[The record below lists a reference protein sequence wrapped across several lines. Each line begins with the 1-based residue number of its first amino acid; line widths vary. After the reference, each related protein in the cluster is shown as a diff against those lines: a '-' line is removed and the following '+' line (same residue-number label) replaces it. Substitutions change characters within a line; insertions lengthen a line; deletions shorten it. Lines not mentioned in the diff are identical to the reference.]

1 MPPPSSLPLPFP
13 LCVSCHPCPCVT
25 IPIPC
30 VVVSVCVCVC
40 EACHMHCVWWLAL
53 SNTLPCCAPSSLL
66 FSFCPSLF
74 HHHHLKQTQR
84 DVERREGERSGWG
97 KRKKRKKRGVMQ
109 KRVEK
114 GGKKRKRDYDTWCSQ
129 VVSNPSTNQARR
141 GLTSLIRREVVLSSW
156 YGRNS
161 LFLSLFFFHNQI
173 LWASAR
179 VPTGSVPATQSQK
192 REVGTIALWPHA
204 RAC

>member
-1 MPPPSSLPLPFP
+1 MACASSFFTPAPFP
-13 LCVSCHPCPCVT
+13 FV
-25 IPIPC
+25 C
-30 VVVSVCVCVC
+30 VVSSMPMCHHPHPMCCGVC

-74 HHHHLKQTQR
+74 HHHHPQTNTQGCGEKR
-84 DVERREGERSGWG
+84 GRKEEGEEEEEKGEEERCDAKNEW
-97 KRKKRKKRGVMQ
+97 KKR
-109 KRVEK
+109 

-161 LFLSLFFFHNQI
+161 LFLFLLSLF
-173 LWASAR
+173 
-179 VPTGSVPATQSQK
+179 VSVWMIVEK
-192 REVGTIALWPHA
+192 
-204 RAC
+204 C

>member
-30 VVVSVCVCVC
+30 VVVSVCVVC

-74 HHHHLKQTQR
+74 HHHHPQTNTQGC
-84 DVERREGERSGWG
+84 VERREGERSGWG
-97 KRKKRKKRGVMQ
+97 KREEEEEERSDAKTSGKKGD
-109 KRVEK
+109 
-114 GGKKRKRDYDTWCSQ
+114 KKRKRDYDTWCSQ
-129 VVSNPSTNQARR
+129 VVSNPSTNQAQR

-156 YGRNS
+156 YGRNN
-161 LFLSLFFFHNQI
+161 LFPFLYLC
-173 LWASAR
+173 
-179 VPTGSVPATQSQK
+179 VCG
-192 REVGTIALWPHA
+192 
-204 RAC
+204 

>member
-30 VVVSVCVCVC
+30 VVVSVC

-74 HHHHLKQTQR
+74 HHHHLKKHR
-84 DVERREGERSGWG
+84 VWREEREKGVVGERE
-97 KRKKRKKRGVMQ
+97 RKRKKRGVMQ

-129 VVSNPSTNQARR
+129 VVSNPSTNQAQT
-141 GLTSLIRREVVLSSW
+141 GFTSLIRREVVLSSW

-161 LFLSLFFFHNQI
+161 LFLSLS
-173 LWASAR
+173 LSLC
-179 VPTGSVPATQSQK
+179 VCG
-192 REVGTIALWPHA
+192 
-204 RAC
+204 

>member
-30 VVVSVCVCVC
+30 VVVSVCCVRHVTC
-40 EACHMHCVWWLAL
+40 TVWWLAL

-74 HHHHLKQTQR
+74 HHHHLKKHTG
-84 DVERREGERSGWG
+84 VCGERKEGERCGWG
-97 KRKKRKKRGVMQ
+97 KSERKKKKRGVMQ

-114 GGKKRKRDYDTWCSQ
+114 
-129 VVSNPSTNQARR
+129 R
-141 GLTSLIRREVVLSSW
+141 G
-156 YGRNS
+156 
-161 LFLSLFFFHNQI
+161 
-173 LWASAR
+173 
-179 VPTGSVPATQSQK
+179 QK
-192 REVGTIALWPHA
+192 REKEITTPGVPRLSPTLVLTRPEQA
-204 RAC
+204 

>member
-1 MPPPSSLPLPFP
+1 MSCGSLSLWF
-13 LCVSCHPCPCVT
+13 
-25 IPIPC
+25 
-30 VVVSVCVCVC
+30 VVVSVLACASSFFTPAPFPLVCVVSSMPMCHHPHPMCCGVCVLC

-74 HHHHLKQTQR
+74 HHHHLKKHR
-84 DVERREGERSGWG
+84 GVERREGERSGWG
-97 KRKKRKKRGVMQ
+97 KRKEEEEEGSDAKTSGK
-109 KRVEK
+109 K

-161 LFLSLFFFHNQI
+161 LFLFLSLS
-173 LWASAR
+173 LC
-179 VPTGSVPATQSQK
+179 VDD
-192 REVGTIALWPHA
+192 
-204 RAC
+204 C

>member
-1 MPPPSSLPLPFP
+1 MACASSFFTPAPFP
-13 LCVSCHPCPCVT
+13 LV
-25 IPIPC
+25 C
-30 VVVSVCVCVC
+30 VVSSMPMCHHPHPMCCGVCVLC

-74 HHHHLKQTQR
+74 HHHHPKKKHTGVCGEKRGRKEWLGK
-84 DVERREGERSGWG
+84 EREEEEEERSDAKTSG
-97 KRKKRKKRGVMQ
+97 K
-109 KRVEK
+109 K

-161 LFLSLFFFHNQI
+161 LFLFSLF
-173 LWASAR
+173 AS
-179 VPTGSVPATQSQK
+179 VCG
-192 REVGTIALWPHA
+192 
-204 RAC
+204 

>member
-30 VVVSVCVCVC
+30 VVVSVLC

-74 HHHHLKQTQR
+74 HHHHLKTHR
-84 DVERREGERSGWG
+84 GVWREEREKGGVGEREKEEEEERSDAKTSG
-97 KRKKRKKRGVMQ
+97 K
-109 KRVEK
+109 K

-161 LFLSLFFFHNQI
+161 LSFSLVI
-173 LWASAR
+173 
-179 VPTGSVPATQSQK
+179 SVC
-192 REVGTIALWPHA
+192 G
-204 RAC
+204 

>member
-1 MPPPSSLPLPFP
+1 MACASSFFTPAPFP
-13 LCVSCHPCPCVT
+13 LV
-25 IPIPC
+25 C
-30 VVVSVCVCVC
+30 VVSSMPMCHHPHPMCCGVCVLWC

-74 HHHHLKQTQR
+74 HHHHLKKHTGCVKR
-84 DVERREGERSGWG
+84 EEREKGVDGERE
-97 KRKKRKKRGVMQ
+97 RKRKKRGVMQ

-114 GGKKRKRDYDTWCSQ
+114 RGAKREKDYDTWCSQ
-129 VVSNPSTNQARR
+129 VVSNPSTNQART

-161 LFLSLFFFHNQI
+161 LFFFLSLC
-173 LWASAR
+173 L
-179 VPTGSVPATQSQK
+179 SVC
-192 REVGTIALWPHA
+192 G
-204 RAC
+204 